1 MRTKKFQRNFTN
13 SLINMQCQIT
23 SIRLKWSD
31 VYFSLCR
38 RDTTRHKVFKFP
50 RPWKYDEVARLAAAV
65 LPLVAAV
72 VLLER
77 GGNGL
82 VPTRSI
88 STKQMTFFAFKYVFF
103 IFYK

>member
-1 MRTKKFQRNFTN
+1 MFTSVSVEETRLVIRFSNFLVLGSTMRWPG
-13 SLINMQCQIT
+13 C
-23 SIRLKWSD
+23 
-31 VYFSLCR
+31 C
-38 RDTTRHKVFKFP
+38 
-50 RPWKYDEVARLAAAV
+50 LA
-65 LPLVAAV
+65 LVAAV